1 MPLKV
6 NEFTIEAKV
15 IEDENEQETSALDQE
30 YTSISDSE
38 KQEIIDECV
47 IRMKALLDREK
58 SRY

>member
-47 IRMKALLDREK
+47 IRMTALLDREK